1 VNGNSIELT
10 SNANGWTGTLT
21 VAADGTFDFDPSDQF
36 LALNNGD
43 SEIVSFTYSASDTSD
58 ASAGATI
65 DIIVNGISEGEPAA
79 ADVNYYFLI
88 DASSSMFTST
98 GAVDCDNN
106 GDGITSWV
114 DLSIGM
120 ADLLGSELPI
130 VWEDNTD
137 LTTSTSYYTYG
148 SVATQ
153 VDSPTL
159 IEGGMASSTNL
170 NSALQSLTFDLDSGV
185 RNEVFIFTDGA
196 SSNTDLTQTFT
207 DLGQAGV
214 VFSTFNVSNAVSGA
228 SDVLDG
234 LLQAAGQSNDTL
246 VLDDC
251 DDVEMEGWSIIFDLE
266 DALYQVS

>member
-1 VNGNSIELT
+1 
-10 SNANGWTGTLT
+10 
-21 VAADGTFDFDPSDQF
+21 
-36 LALNNGD
+36 
-43 SEIVSFTYSASDTSD
+43 
-58 ASAGATI
+58 
-65 DIIVNGISEGEPAA
+65 
-79 ADVNYYFLI
+79 
-88 DASSSMFTST
+88 
-98 GAVDCDNN
+98 
-106 GDGITSWV
+106 
-114 DLSIGM
+114 
-120 ADLLGSELPI
+120 
-130 VWEDNTD
+130 
-137 LTTSTSYYTYG
+137 
-148 SVATQ
+148 
-153 VDSPTL
+153 
-159 IEGGMASSTNL
+159 MASSTNL

-196 SSNTDLTQTFT
+196 SSSPTLTQTFT